1 VPASSPILQAMA
13 RLTLHLMLLFSVYL
27 LLRGHNEPGGGF
39 IAGMLTSL
47 AIILQMVAFD
57 LESFKKE
64 IPWSPLRIVFSGLTL
79 SAITG
84 TGALVFGQPFMT
96 SAFGHFHLPLLGDI
110 ELASA
115 MFFDIGVYLVV
126 VGTTLAII
134 RTIAEE

>member
-1 VPASSPILQAMA
+1 
-13 RLTLHLMLLFSVYL
+13 
-27 LLRGHNEPGGGF
+27 
-39 IAGMLTSL
+39 
-47 AIILQMVAFD
+47 
-57 LESFKKE
+57 
-64 IPWSPLRIVFSGLTL
+64 
-79 SAITG
+79 
-84 TGALVFGQPFMT
+84 MT